1 MGLGDHIR
9 QQLAAKALM
18 RQLERVSEE
27 AQTPGAPLPT
37 GGTRAAQDASRAA
50 LCSFE
55 TMPGY
60 QQVEIL
66 RQMGEKLQVQSPFFA
81 CMKVLRGRPPRSAAR
96 SI

>member
-27 AQTPGAPLPT
+27 AQTPGAPLSA

-50 LCSFE
+50 
-55 TMPGY
+55 
-60 QQVEIL
+60 
-66 RQMGEKLQVQSPFFA
+66 
-81 CMKVLRGRPPRSAAR
+81 
-96 SI
+96 